1 MKYAAIMSSDS
12 FGPENPGQVMSA
24 GFGIYLASLLSDSL
38 DESQRL
44 EYLVYYL
51 RGESQNQ
58 NKRDIQIRNA
68 VAQPT
73 LTAAVAAICK
83 LMGVKSTPRIEKNL
97 RSSVLSLARMHD
109 EKLKREI
116 DGLEEKRARILR
128 LEKHIKKLE
137 KPPSAG

>member
-1 MKYAAIMSSDS
+1 MKHAVIMSSDF

-24 GFGIYLASLLSDSL
+24 GFGIYLASLLSEDL

-51 RGESQNQ
+51 RGESQNT
-58 NKRDIQIRNA
+58 NKRDMQIRNA

-116 DGLEEKRARILR
+116 EDLEEKRERILR
-128 LEKHIKKLE
+128 LEKRIKKLD
-137 KPPSAG
+137 KPVDNG